1 MALLL
6 LAAAN
11 SSSKLSKASTTSAA
25 FKALLLLSSVVFDSF
40 QWWIC
45 LTESQNPLKVT
56 NFYFP
61 EFNLLF
67 CGTSQKTKTMF
78 QIFSPGY
85 LNPSLNTWT
94 CFEVHFERMPHNKFV
109 FFRLQKKRTAVVRGM
124 MKLKVNQFVAQIFYG
139 SYWTRSHQVQGLLL
153 TILVPTLITTAT
165 PLPVPSKGLKRHQKA
180 LSLSISICQVF
191 KSRQKIQ
198 VVVGIPKVVS

>member
-6 LAAAN
+6 LAATN
-11 SSSKLSKASTTSAA
+11 SSSKLSTASTTSAA

-78 QIFSPGY
+78 QIFSTGY

-109 FFRLQKKRTAVVRGM
+109 FFSALEKENSSSQGDDETES
-124 MKLKVNQFVAQIFYG
+124 KLVCCSNLLWQLCIGQGHTKCKVY
-139 SYWTRSHQVQGLLL
+139 
-153 TILVPTLITTAT
+153 
-165 PLPVPSKGLKRHQKA
+165 
-180 LSLSISICQVF
+180 C
-191 KSRQKIQ
+191 
-198 VVVGIPKVVS
+198 

>member
-6 LAAAN
+6 LPAAN

-45 LTESQNPLKVT
+45 LTESQNPLRVT

-78 QIFSPGY
+78 QIFSTGY

-109 FFRLQKKRTAVVRGM
+109 FFSALEKENSSSQGDDETESKLVCCSNLLWQLLDKVTPSARFIANNPCANSNNNRYTAPCSFKRVEKTP
-124 MKLKVNQFVAQIFYG
+124 K
-139 SYWTRSHQVQGLLL
+139 STL
-153 TILVPTLITTAT
+153 TINFN
-165 PLPVPSKGLKRHQKA
+165 
-180 LSLSISICQVF
+180 LSSF
-191 KSRQKIQ
+191 
-198 VVVGIPKVVS
+198 